1 MARTLLEISNMDFVF
16 NCASCHGPLIA
27 RQSLHGKRV
36 ECAHC
41 SGRIEAQG
49 DPVTEA
55 VVSKILDTAVNPSLH
70 RVLRRVKPAVRFAS
84 GTVSLKANLSKAARI
99 SYKR

>member
-1 MARTLLEISNMDFVF
+1 MARRVLEIKHMDFVF

-27 RQSLHGKRV
+27 RQNLQGKRV

-55 VVSKILDTAVNPSLH
+55 LVSKILDYSVTTSKH
-70 RVLRRVKPAVRFAS
+70 RVLRRVKPARFTS
-84 GTVSLKANLSKAARI
+84 GTISLKSHLPKTARI